1 MVRAPPAH
9 THLDVILRPRA
20 PTVHDADHTT
30 GEILSTASTP
40 GQSALNHLVITIGRH
55 QTVVSGTAVFRE
67 GSLGSSVY
75 AVVSGRFKL
84 EVTTP
89 GGREVVLGVVGP
101 GQVFGELSA
110 LDGLPRSASVIALE
124 RSVVSMVTRE
134 ELLDSLASSP
144 GLALEL
150 LRSLSERMRGATIN
164 LSERADTPTA
174 VRAARRLHAL
184 ATLGTK
190 ERASPAGKFDLAI
203 TQNDLAA
210 WIGATREA
218 TARALA
224 TLRRDGVVRT
234 GRGTITVLDV
244 ARLAEL
250 AQGRAVATPQR
261 GSNQRTDGSPS
272 L

>member
-9 THLDVILRPRA
+9 IHLDPILRPPA
-20 PTVHDADHTT
+20 PRVHDADHTT
-30 GEILSTASTP
+30 GEILSTDTTP
-40 GQSALNHLVITIGRH
+40 GRSALNDLVITIGRQ
-55 QTVVSGTAVFRE
+55 QTVVAGSAVFRE
-67 GSLGSSVY
+67 GTLGSSVY
-75 AVVSGRFKL
+75 AVVSGRLKL

-134 ELLDSLASSP
+134 ELLASLVSSP

-174 VRAARRLHAL
+174 VRAARRLHVL
-184 ATLGTK
+184 ATTGMK
-190 ERASPAGKFDLAI
+190 EQNSSTDGFDLAI
-203 TQNDLAA
+203 TQSDLAA

-224 TLRRDGVVRT
+224 SLRRDGVVRT
-234 GRGTITVLDV
+234 GRGNITVLDV
-244 ARLAEL
+244 TRLAEV
-250 AQGRAVATPQR
+250 AQGRRSTALQR
-261 GSNQRTDGSPS
+261 GSNQSTDGSPP